1 MSFRKRKSKTRKR
14 QTISFDL
21 LNETKET
28 DGNTGNTKNMN
39 ETLKGVNTKK
49 KEFSTNLLT
58 ETTKKRRT
66 VVNTFSYKSNLEKN
80 SFGSR
85 DQGATRKI
93 DVDTEIE
100 KDARTIF
107 EKSQEIQKLLEEE
120 EKQRQMD
127 PKDNSNQKNNKGE
140 VYRQYRGQKGYWKLH
155 NESNQKYK
163 KSSNSMT
170 AGPIRATKHIREIS
184 LMDYMPDLCKDWYLN
199 GFCGF
204 GESCKFLHMREQ
216 FKSTPQLDREW
227 KKKEKERKLRE
238 ALNLSNNTTSEK
250 EKEKNDLLSAKDRYG
265 NIMPFKCPICKK
277 IFKNPIVTNCH
288 HYFCQVCAL
297 KRFKKSNSC
306 FICKKSTHGI
316 FNPAKQ
322 IIEHIKNLQKAG
334 IDLGSQ
340 KGPVQKKKEPKKT
353 DQK

>member
-184 LMDYMPDLCKDWYLN
+184 LMDYMPDLCKDW
-199 GFCGF
+199 
-204 GESCKFLHMREQ
+204 
-216 FKSTPQLDREW
+216 
-227 KKKEKERKLRE
+227 E